1 MKRTQIVTHL
11 MPSELADYSDILD
24 KFKEGSKYLDS
35 NDWVSIQ
42 VTLNLSPMLID
53 WKKSDIE
60 QDVFK
65 EYFEKLKEKCDWAQ
79 EVVFEVMEGNSILG
93 TTSQKREAIKGD
105 YDQFILLDVDMVF
118 HETTLKYMLDT
129 SYQVTGK
136 YIITPQIVRLWDTSW
151 DILVHKDYKH
161 IQPKK
166 NGYYREH
173 HPDLTW
179 NQKID
184 EVSVSLA
191 PYIKF
196 GCGWFTLISKE
207 LLDLT
212 GIPEFLGHYGPEDTF
227 TMMAGEI
234 AKKKGHEI
242 NQYTL
247 NGILVSENKIYRK
260 DFNGDKLKYHDYK
273 DSFRDYA
280 WSQFDH
286 GLKEFESKCKKI

>member
-1 MKRTQIVTHL
+1 MENENLRVQIDQL
-11 MPSELADYSDILD
+11 QEERNAIA
-24 KFKEGSKYLDS
+24 
-35 NDWVSIQ
+35 N
-42 VTLNLSPMLID
+42 
-53 WKKSDIE
+53 
-60 QDVFK
+60 
-65 EYFEKLKEKCDWAQ
+65 EY
-79 EVVFEVMEGNSILG
+79 N
-93 TTSQKREAIKGD
+93 
-105 YDQFILLDVDMVF
+105 
-118 HETTLKYMLDT
+118 
-129 SYQVTGK
+129 
-136 YIITPQIVRLWDTSW
+136 P
-151 DILVHKDYKH
+151 
-161 IQPKK
+161 
-166 NGYYREH
+166 
-173 HPDLTW
+173 W

-184 EVSVSLA
+184 DVFVSLA

>member
-11 MPSELADYSDILD
+11 MPSELEDYNDILD
-24 KFKEGSKYLDS
+24 KFIQGSKYLDS
-35 NDWVSIQ
+35 NDWISVQ
-42 VTLNLSPMLID
+42 ATLNLSPMLID
-53 WKKSDIE
+53 WENSKIE
-60 QDVFK
+60 KDVFK
-65 EYFEKLKEKCDWAQ
+65 NYFYNLKEKCSWAK
-79 EVVFEVMEGNSILG
+79 EVVFEVIEDDTILG
-93 TTSQKREAIKGD
+93 TTSQKRQAIKGN
-105 YDQFILLDVDMVF
+105 YDQFILLDGDMVF

-129 SYQVTGK
+129 SYQVSGK

-151 DILVHKDYKH
+151 DILVHKDYRH
-161 IQPKK
+161 IEPKK

-173 HPDLTW
+173 HPDLTL

-227 TMMAGEI
+227 TMMASEI
-234 AKKKGHEI
+234 AKKKGHQI
-242 NQYTL
+242 NQYTV

-273 DSFRDYA
+273 DSFRDQA
-280 WSQFDH
+280 WSQFEK
-286 GLKEFESKCKKI
+286 GLKEFELKCKKI

>member
-1 MKRTQIVTHL
+1 M
-11 MPSELADYSDILD
+11 A
-24 KFKEGSKYLDS
+24 
-35 NDWVSIQ
+35 
-42 VTLNLSPMLID
+42 
-53 WKKSDIE
+53 
-60 QDVFK
+60 
-65 EYFEKLKEKCDWAQ
+65 
-79 EVVFEVMEGNSILG
+79 
-93 TTSQKREAIKGD
+93 
-105 YDQFILLDVDMVF
+105 F

-286 GLKEFESKCKKI
+286 GLKELESKCKKI